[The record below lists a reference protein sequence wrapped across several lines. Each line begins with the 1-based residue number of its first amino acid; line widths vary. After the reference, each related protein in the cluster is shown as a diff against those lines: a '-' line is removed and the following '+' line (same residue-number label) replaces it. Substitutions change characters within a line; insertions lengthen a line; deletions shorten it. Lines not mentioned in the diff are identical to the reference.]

1 MKKEGFKLHVLTLF
15 SVLVA
20 GLLCPETAVAT
31 KEIRYRTMIV
41 DVVDGNGVVV
51 SNRGFASGY
60 EIKIGNVVTL
70 DGLDAPR
77 LDERGG
83 QEARDGLSKWILG
96 KHVNVHETL
105 DMGVSRGVV
114 LYATEIPRS
123 FLQEDNVN
131 LKMLEAGLAKWK
143 GGMMTDSVAPEAMM
157 KAQELAQKEG
167 RGIWNPAFT
176 TKTDVK
182 TDVRGKSAVPSEM
195 PGAPNPS
202 ASLVEAHANPVQA
215 TPPQSVY
222 SAPTGRCSFAPT
234 LLVAFCALLLL
245 IVLALASRR
254 NRR

>member
-1 MKKEGFKLHVLTLF
+1 MKKAGFKLHVLTLF

-41 DVVDGNGVVV
+41 DVVDGNSVVV
-51 SNRGFASGY
+51 SNRVFASGY

-70 DGLDAPR
+70 DGVVAPK
-77 LDERGG
+77 LEERGG

-131 LKMLEAGLAKWK
+131 LKMLEAGLAKWR

-176 TKTDVK
+176 TKTDVL
-182 TDVRGKSAVPSEM
+182 GKSAVPSKK

-215 TPPQSVY
+215 TPPQSVC

-234 LLVAFCALLLL
+234 LLVAFCAFLLL